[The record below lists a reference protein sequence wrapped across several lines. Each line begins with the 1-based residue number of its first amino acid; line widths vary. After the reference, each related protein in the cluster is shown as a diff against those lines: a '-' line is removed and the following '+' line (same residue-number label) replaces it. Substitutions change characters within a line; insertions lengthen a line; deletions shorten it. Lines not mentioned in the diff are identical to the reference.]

1 MDPEANTPSWGHS
14 NSVNASA
21 SVPISQLYVV
31 RQLATVEEI
40 CLGLGEVGSW
50 TDLSLDILIAF
61 SRTRL
66 SF

>member
-31 RQLATVEEI
+31 RQLATVVLEWEKS
-40 CLGLGEVGSW
+40 GRGQ
-50 TDLSLDILIAF
+50 TF
-61 SRTRL
+61 H
-66 SF
+66 